1 MKNKKLALLSLGLVA
16 AVAGVAT
23 SSAFLYEEAVKQQT
37 GALDQGIILE
47 FDDGNSDVTSIDSLT
62 VGSYVYRKVTV
73 KAPVK
78 SEDLTGNVNVK
89 FNLVQDDHI
98 TVEIL
103 KGQEWTAV
111 TDETDATGTLNNLTT
126 DWIDTIALDTFTTDV
141 FYSLRVSAE
150 LTDDGET
157 STSSNS
163 NGTITI
169 SLEYAAA

>member
-47 FDDGNSDVTSIDSLT
+47 FDDVNSEVESIDSLT
-62 VGSYVYRKVTV
+62 VGSYEYRKVTV

-78 SEDLTGNVNVK
+78 SDGLTGSVKVN

-103 KGQEWTAV
+103 KGQEWAAV
-111 TDETDATGTLNNLTT
+111 TGETAATGTLDNETAAWT
-126 DWIDTIALDTFTTDV
+126 DTIALATFNDDV

-150 LTDDGET
+150 LTGDGET

>member
-78 SEDLTGNVNVK
+78 SDGLTGNVNVN
-89 FNLVQDDHI
+89 FNLEQDDHI

-103 KGQEWTAV
+103 KGQEWTDA
-111 TDETDATGTLNNLTT
+111 TGGTAATGTLNNDTA
-126 DWIDTIALDTFTTDV
+126 DWTDTIALDTFATDV

-150 LTDDGET
+150 LTGDGET

-169 SLEYAAA
+169 SLEYVAA

>member
-37 GALDQGIILE
+37 GVLDQGIILE

-62 VGSYVYRKVTV
+62 IGSYVYRKVTV

-78 SEDLTGNVNVK
+78 SEGLTGNVNVK

-98 TVEIL
+98 KVEIL

-111 TDETDATGTLNNLTT
+111 TGETAATGTLDYETA
-126 DWIDTIALDTFTTDV
+126 DWTDTIALDTFTTDV

-150 LTDDGET
+150 LTGDGET

>member
-37 GALDQGIILE
+37 GVLDQGIILD
-47 FDDGNSDVTSIDSLT
+47 FDDENSDVTSIDSLT
-62 VGSYVYRKVTV
+62 VGSYAYRKVTV

-78 SEDLTGNVNVK
+78 SEGLTGNVNVN

-98 TVEIL
+98 KVEIL

-111 TDETDATGTLNNLTT
+111 TDETDATGTLDNETA
-126 DWIDTIALDTFTTDV
+126 DWTDTIVLDTFTTDV

-150 LTDDGET
+150 LTGDGET

-169 SLEYAAA
+169 SLEYAA